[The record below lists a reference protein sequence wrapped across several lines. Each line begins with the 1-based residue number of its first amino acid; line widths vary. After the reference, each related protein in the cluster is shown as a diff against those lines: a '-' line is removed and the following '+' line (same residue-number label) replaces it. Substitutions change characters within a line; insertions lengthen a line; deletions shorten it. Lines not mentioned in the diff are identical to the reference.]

1 MGKTD
6 FSNRPQLLPDEDEMR
21 LPPRRVI
28 HGSDTGKLTKVFHAS
43 LVVLLVLL
51 AAGIMIWYQWYEKET
66 PAALPVRLPAMT
78 GHGGEQLR
86 TQ

>member
-6 FSNRPQLLPDEDEMR
+6 FSNRSQLLPDEDEMR

-28 HGSDTGKLTKVFHAS
+28 HGSDTGKLTKMFHAS

-51 AAGIMIWYQWYEKET
+51 ASGIVIWYQWYEKGNSG
-66 PAALPVRLPAMT
+66 ALPVQLPAMT
-78 GHGGEQLR
+78 GHGGEQ
-86 TQ
+86 